1 MRCAVAD
8 TLPGSAPI
16 SGAGKIP
23 DMIWLA
29 NWGFGG
35 GFKIITN
42 KGRRVSLPP
51 AFLFRLGVQERP
63 NRFNRPQPPGAVPPV
78 PVSPPLSGWRENNPC
93 RVWAAIDQG
102 DPKADD

>member
-1 MRCAVAD
+1 MEEAGKVKPLILYEKIQD
-8 TLPGSAPI
+8 SLPGSAPI

-42 KGRRVSLPP
+42 KRLADFITTGSSFQVRRSG
-51 AFLFRLGVQERP
+51 AP

-78 PVSPPLSGWRENNPC
+78 PISPPLSG
-93 RVWAAIDQG
+93 
-102 DPKADD
+102 